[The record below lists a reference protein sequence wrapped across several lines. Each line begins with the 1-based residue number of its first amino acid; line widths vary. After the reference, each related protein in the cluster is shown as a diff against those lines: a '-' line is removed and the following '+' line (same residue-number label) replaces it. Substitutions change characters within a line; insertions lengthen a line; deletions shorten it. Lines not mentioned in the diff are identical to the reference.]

1 MYCTRLFGMVVV
13 LMLALT
19 ARALAGP
26 PLICHANEIN
36 GARSLPWLATDSWN
50 GADPSYD
57 LSHLANDTLALLGPQ
72 TPIVVQMETI
82 RRAVIYASHRSG
94 LADELAVR
102 LFARTLDAQANGSPD
117 PSAWFDAGYFV
128 ETARDGARIF
138 ANVHAEQI
146 DGLAWM
152 RQAERLGGTGM
163 ESAVAMVERVLRE
176 TR

>member
-1 MYCTRLFGMVVV
+1 MYCTRLFGTVLL
-13 LMLALT
+13 LMLVVT

-26 PLICHANEIN
+26 PLICHPNDIN
-36 GARSLPWLATDSWN
+36 GARSLPWLATDTWN

-72 TPIVVQMETI
+72 TPIAVQMETI
-82 RRAVIYASHRSG
+82 RRAVIYASRRSG
-94 LADELAVR
+94 LADEVAVR

-117 PSAWFDAGYFV
+117 PSAWFDAGYFA
-128 ETARDGARIF
+128 ETVRDGARIF
-138 ANVHAEQI
+138 PNLHPEQI

-163 ESAVAMVERVLRE
+163 ESAVAMVERARSE
-176 TR
+176 GR